1 MMSRTLFRRAV
12 VAAAASLAVLA
23 SAAAVGAAAAECKR
37 GDLDTRYCDADGD
50 LLADAP
56 DDPGVWRDPEV
67 LVFSYTPA
75 EDPAVY
81 EGAFRE
87 FTDHLARLTGRKV
100 KWYAAES
107 YAAQIEAL
115 RSGRLHIAGVA
126 TGATVYGVNL
136 AGYIPF
142 AVMTKDDGKYGYRLQ
157 LITHRESG
165 IKTLADLKG
174 RKVAHV
180 TPTSNSGNQAP
191 RALFKSLGVVPDR
204 DYKVVY
210 SGKHD
215 NSIMGVV
222 NRDYDAAPIADAV
235 LKRMVR
241 QGVVNRGDVRVIWQS
256 QPFPPTSYGYIH
268 NLHPRLAKK
277 VREAFLTFDFKGT
290 GLAREFAP
298 RTRFSEIIY
307 KRDWRAI
314 RLIQQENNVVYTQDA
329 LKRLKT
335 RKKRR
340 RKKKRK

>member
-1 MMSRTLFRRAV
+1 MKQTPIFHRFLVSLIAGITTAGLL
-12 VAAAASLAVLA
+12 AASPAT
-23 SAAAVGAAAAECKR
+23 AAECTSR

-50 LLADAP
+50 LLADTPSDPAKWLNP
-56 DDPGVWRDPEV
+56 DV

-81 EGAFRE
+81 EGVFGE
-87 FTDHLARLTGRKV
+87 FVAHLSKITGKKV

-107 YAAQIEAL
+107 YAAQIESM
-115 RSGRLHIAGVA
+115 RSGRLHVAGVA
-126 TGATVYGVNL
+126 TGPTVYGVNL

-142 AVMTKDDGKYGYRLQ
+142 ALMTEDDGSYGYRLQ
-157 LITHRESG
+157 LITHRASSIRT
-165 IKTLADLKG
+165 IKDLKG
-174 RKVAHV
+174 RTVAHV
-180 TPTSNSGNQAP
+180 SPSSNSGNQAP
-191 RALFKSLGVVPDR
+191 RALFKDMGIVPGR

-235 LKRMVR
+235 LERMVR
-241 QGVVNRGDVRVIWQS
+241 QKVMRRSMVRVVWQS
-256 QPFPPTSYGYIH
+256 EPFPPTSYGYIY
-268 NLHPRLAKK
+268 NLHPDLQKK
-277 VREAFLTFDFKGT
+277 VRNAFLSFDWTGS

-298 RTRFSEIIY
+298 RTRFSAISY
-307 KRDWRAI
+307 KEAWQPI
-314 RLIQQENNVVYTQDA
+314 RVIQQQNDVVYTRDA

-340 RKKKRK
+340 KKKK